1 MHEARV
7 QENEGGQMHLHEEL
21 EINILGFWCG
31 PVGLLVAA
39 SGLQINTLPRETDA
53 QIQVVISPL
62 RAF

>member
-1 MHEARV
+1 
-7 QENEGGQMHLHEEL
+7 MHLHEEL